1 MFSFRPIATV
11 ALVAAPFLA
20 SAAPQP
26 IDLATTLRLAGA
38 DNLSVRIAKEKL
50 AEARADADVARERLF
65 PWVTAGMSLRQHENN
80 SQTVEGRII
89 DADKRSFSAGVGLN
103 AQWDLGEVY
112 YQKLAAQQRAR
123 AEEAALTTQRQNTV
137 TDAALA
143 YYELL
148 RANAT
153 IGIATEALAISERH
167 HAQLVAS
174 ASAGVTFAGDVQR
187 VATAR
192 ARHETAVQQ
201 AREQARIAAARLAE
215 LLKLDPT
222 IDLAPNPAELIPTT
236 LVPTSSSTSTSELKL
251 AASTGAAA
259 PDLAALVAR
268 ALAARPE
275 LTQADARLAAV
286 RALHTGA
293 RTAPLIPTL
302 TAQATIGGLGG
313 DTGLRSWSRGF
324 DSANDYGVGLSWRI
338 GPGGLFDRSRIRSS
352 EARLRRGELELEQT
366 RDTIRR
372 QVVEFHARALSL
384 SAQLASLH
392 AALDS
397 ATKTAEL
404 SRDRRAQ
411 AVSGVLED
419 LIAEEELTR
428 ARRDYVAAVA
438 SFDQSQ
444 HALLHALGGTAPSK
458 SP

>member
-1 MFSFRPIATV
+1 MIPARPSAAVARVSRPVILFTALLLAPV
-11 ALVAAPFLA
+11 ALT
-20 SAAPQP
+20 AAPQP

-38 DNLSVRIAKEKL
+38 DNLSVKIAREKL
-50 AEARADADVARERLF
+50 AEARADADVARERMF
-65 PWVTAGMSLRQHENN
+65 PWVTAGLGFRQHENN
-80 SQTVEGRII
+80 LQTVEGRII

-148 RANAT
+148 RATAT
-153 IGIATEALAISERH
+153 IGIATDALAISERH

-222 IDLAPNPAELIPTT
+222 VDLTPATAELIPTT
-236 LVPTSSSTSTSELKL
+236 LIPATS
-251 AASTGAAA
+251 
-259 PDLAALVAR
+259 DLAALLAR

-286 RALHTGA
+286 REQHHGA
-293 RTAPLIPTL
+293 RTAPLIPVVS
-302 TAQATIGGLGG
+302 AQATLGGLGG

-324 DSANDYGVGLSWRI
+324 DSSTDYGVGLSWRI
-338 GPGGLFDRSRIRSS
+338 GPGGLFDRSRLRSS

-372 QVVEFHARALSL
+372 QVVEFHARASSL
-384 SAQLASLH
+384 SAQLASLR
-392 AALDS
+392 AALDA

-404 SRDRRAQ
+404 SRARRAQ
-411 AVSGVLED
+411 SVSGVLED

-438 SFDQSQ
+438 AFDQAQ
-444 HALLHALGGTAPSK
+444 HVLLRALGGEAPAK
-458 SP
+458 